1 VHENI
6 HLFITYIGA
15 IASLDVSRVRV
26 FTEAGKKEEYG
37 EITKTINRIIYL
49 AKDWELGFAKTCRKI
64 ASIEPSIIFSEFL
77 DRLAAALDFGEP
89 LDLFLFKE
97 QRAVMDEYEM
107 EYKKSLEW
115 MDTLRDMYSSLMI
128 AGAFVFVGAILLP
141 FFCLTASKPL

>member
-1 VHENI
+1 M
-6 HLFITYIGA
+6 
-15 IASLDVSRVRV
+15 
-26 FTEAGKKEEYG
+26 
-37 EITKTINRIIYL
+37 
-49 AKDWELGFAKTCRKI
+49 GFAKTCRKI

-141 FFCLTASKPL
+141 FFLPYSVETLVVLTGLFFVIADVCVYIMVRSFIPKADMCHKMKIKDAEHKK